1 MFKTDYPFWV
11 VFLLMEWKTLWLCWL
26 CWTSPSSSFLQTC
39 WREWLQVVI
48 VPSDACLHMLPLP
61 LSAAWEDDDR
71 TTEKL
76 ARWTLAQK
84 PRFHEVSGQVF
95 QHFGDFI
102 FCRKDTVRMQTFQQE
117 PSPLEFAFAFLAGF
131 PLANTLS
138 TGPARLCCH
147 KTHILFCRAAQI
159 GPHECHVSGSSF
171 LSDSWGTRRRET
183 RKIANASKK
192 FICKY
197 IYCYFTHQTI

>member
-76 ARWTLAQK
+76 ARWTVAQK
-84 PRFHEVSGQVF
+84 PRFHEVSGQ
-95 QHFGDFI
+95 I
-102 FCRKDTVRMQTFQQE
+102 F
-117 PSPLEFAFAFLAGF
+117 
-131 PLANTLS
+131 NTLATS
-138 TGPARLCCH
+138 LFSE
-147 KTHILFCRAAQI
+147 KTQCERKPFSKSPVLLNLPLLFSLI
-159 GPHECHVSGSSF
+159 F
-171 LSDSWGTRRRET
+171 LSPTLWAEALPGCVAIKPTSFFAEQLRLVHMDTTSLAHRSSVTAGEPERQ
-183 RKIANASKK
+183 KNVK
-192 FICKY
+192 
-197 IYCYFTHQTI
+197 